1 MKYTKSARTAHLHRL
16 ARELNM
22 SFSET
27 DDWELMPLLDEF
39 RLFRKGRRR
48 KISNILHS
56 VDDFLE
62 LNISIFDYE
71 YTTGKN
77 RERNRKRQT
86 VFFFRSRALGLPEM
100 YMKPERLFNRIASY
114 LALQQDIDFEEF
126 PKFSKQYLLQGE
138 DEDYVRYT
146 MNKDVLTF
154 FTKEKGWTL
163 EAINFFLMF
172 HHQGKILKPWEIK
185 RLLKKGLKLHEMLKY
200 EKR

>member
-1 MKYTKSARTAHLHRL
+1 MKYTKSPRTAHLQRL

-27 DDWELMPLLDEF
+27 DDWGLMELLNEF
-39 RLFRKGRRR
+39 KIFKQGRRR

-71 YTTGKN
+71 YVVGKN
-77 RERNRKRQT
+77 RERNTKRQT

-100 YMKPERLFNRIASY
+100 YMKPENVFHRIANY
-114 LALQQDIDFEEF
+114 LHLSQDIDFEEF

-138 DEDYVRYT
+138 DEEYIRYT
-146 MNKDVLTF
+146 MNNEVLTF

-172 HHQGKILKPWEIK
+172 HYNNKLLKPWEIK
-185 RLLKKGLKLHEMLKY
+185 RLFKKGIKLHEMLKY
-200 EKR
+200 KPA